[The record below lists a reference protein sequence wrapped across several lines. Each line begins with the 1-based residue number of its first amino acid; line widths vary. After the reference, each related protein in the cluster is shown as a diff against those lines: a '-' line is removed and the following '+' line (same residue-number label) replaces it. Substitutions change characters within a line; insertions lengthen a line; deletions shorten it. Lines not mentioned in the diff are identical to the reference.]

1 MALVENTQ
9 SKAMEEK
16 KDGDSEIYYRAYPD
30 MRRRIN
36 YKDRVVEIEVSM
48 PGVRKENI
56 ILKALPTWFHLK
68 ANRGHME
75 YNANQAFGREIVPE
89 KTEAKY
95 ENGLLKIVA
104 HLKDPMADAKQVKL

>member
-16 KDGDSEIYYRAYPD
+16 KDEDSEIYYRAYPD

-48 PGVRKENI
+48 PGVKKENI
-56 ILKALPTWFHLK
+56 KLKALPTWFNLK
-68 ANRGHME
+68 AQRGHME
-75 YNANQAFGREIVPE
+75 YNANQAFGREIIPE

-95 ENGLLKIVA
+95 DNGLLKIVA
-104 HLKDPMADAKQVKL
+104 HIKDPMADAKQVKL